1 MSEEDKTPERM
12 RIEKWSAENPRD
24 EFALELF
31 AGWVNCSV
39 DKLPPEMKGHT
50 CPATMVAWA
59 RVADAAR
66 AYLCDPTQDERV
78 RALEAENAR
87 LLDAATEA
95 AKQLRVIAGMD
106 LIGASAVAYNA
117 ARDLEAALRALEQG
131 DG

>member
-1 MSEEDKTPERM
+1 MSDEDKTPERM

-50 CPATMVAWA
+50 CPATMAAWA

-66 AYLCDPTQDERV
+66 AYLCDPMKDERV
-78 RALEAENAR
+78 RALEDGVDALTHALY
-87 LLDAATEA
+87 LLPSNCG
-95 AKQLRVIAGMD
+95 QRAGME
-106 LIGASAVAYNA
+106 GALRRMRA
-117 ARDLEAALRALEQG
+117 AIRDLEQG
-131 DG
+131 EDEK